1 MSTYSARILAH
12 TPNDISYFLRGDNTF
27 TNILSS
33 AGSETFFTIQNSISG
48 IELSLKIDNTNLIH
62 GLYSSGAY
70 DGTETTIDDGKWL
83 IQRNSD
89 GSVDMDGNAASATRI
104 KGNLEAITDANG
116 HNIWITSTNAGD
128 GIPKRV
134 EGVAVIPS
142 TKTIVATTFSGNAT
156 SASYLKDK
164 TNGTASYLDYGRSGI
179 TAGSGFTWIGVW
191 DGYTL
196 APASKAAMFQAVRDS
211 GGDSRWH
218 IKGADNNHMTHT
230 NEFNFI
236 GSGFNNT
243 VYINWRASGGTGT
256 VTEYVFCKGS
266 NSNTTTRVRCGYLT
280 VTAQGSGAEGGEI
293 FLAASSSGLYAA
305 MDVYTNLWRIHSDG
319 GQRFYVNLSTGAHA
333 DYAEDRKSL
342 TNEPGRVYKETNEC
356 ILVKT
361 DKRLIPGCS
370 VCSDTY
376 GTSIPGDEDGIPF
389 AVSGRVL
396 VYPEG
401 NRNDYTAGQA
411 VCCGPN
417 GTVTLMT
424 REEIKEYPDCI
435 LGYTAGIPDEET
447 WSHPTVELKGRIWI
461 RLA

>member
-1 MSTYSARILAH
+1 MATQTVNMSTYSARILAH

-196 APASKAAMFQAVRDS
+196 APASKAAMF
-211 GGDSRWH
+211 
-218 IKGADNNHMTHT
+218 
-230 NEFNFI
+230 
-236 GSGFNNT
+236 
-243 VYINWRASGGTGT
+243 
-256 VTEYVFCKGS
+256 
-266 NSNTTTRVRCGYLT
+266 
-280 VTAQGSGAEGGEI
+280 
-293 FLAASSSGLYAA
+293 
-305 MDVYTNLWRIHSDG
+305 
-319 GQRFYVNLSTGAHA
+319 
-333 DYAEDRKSL
+333 
-342 TNEPGRVYKETNEC
+342 
-356 ILVKT
+356 
-361 DKRLIPGCS
+361 
-370 VCSDTY
+370 
-376 GTSIPGDEDGIPF
+376 
-389 AVSGRVL
+389 
-396 VYPEG
+396 
-401 NRNDYTAGQA
+401 
-411 VCCGPN
+411 
-417 GTVTLMT
+417 
-424 REEIKEYPDCI
+424 
-435 LGYTAGIPDEET
+435 
-447 WSHPTVELKGRIWI
+447 
-461 RLA
+461 